1 MQGEFCALSGVAQ
14 RNDQS
19 NQVVARL
26 RADCR
31 PHPAL
36 SSYVCMSTSNQ
47 PIQIDVASDGT
58 VSYRRT
64 NMPNDVSLDCVRFV
78 RAPTA

>member
-1 MQGEFCALSGVAQ
+1 
-14 RNDQS
+14 
-19 NQVVARL
+19 
-26 RADCR
+26 
-31 PHPAL
+31 
-36 SSYVCMSTSNQ
+36 MSTSNQ